1 MPQLA
6 PVLTAVSTIATIGG
20 TILSVQGA
28 MEQGREEKARFQY
41 EQKVAAQQADEAK
54 AASQREAMA
63 RYREG
68 RMLLSQQQA
77 AIAGSGGNLTDPS
90 VIDLMDDTKEQVTVA
105 AQTDIYR
112 GEQQARGYNDAA
124 KVAGYNAESAMRAA
138 RLNAMSNLFGG
149 VSSMFSRFG
158 QSSQKPVT
166 GSPSVKMPY
175 G

>member
-20 TILSVQGA
+20 TILSVSGA
-28 MEQGREEKARFQY
+28 MQQGKEEKARFQY
-41 EQKVAAQQADEAK
+41 EQKVAAQQADEAQ

-77 AIAGSGGNLTDPS
+77 AIAGSGGSLSDPS
-90 VIDLMDDTKEQVTVA
+90 VIDIMDDTKEQITLA

-112 GEQQARGYNDAA
+112 GDQQARGYNDAA
-124 KVAGYNAESAMRAA
+124 EVADYDAQNAMRKA
-138 RLNAMSNLFGG
+138 RLNAMSNLFSG
-149 VSSMFSRFG
+149 VSSMFDRFG
-158 QSSQKPVT
+158 QSSMKPKAG
-166 GSPSVKMPY
+166 GSSVALPY

>member
-6 PVLTAVSTIATIGG
+6 PVLTAVSTIASIGG
-20 TILSVQGA
+20 TILGVAGAVQ
-28 MEQGREEKARFQY
+28 QGKEEKARFQY
-41 EQKVAAQQADEAK
+41 EQKVAAQQADEAQ

-68 RMLLSQQQA
+68 RMMLSQQQA
-77 AIAGSGGNLTDPS
+77 AIAGSGGSLSDPS
-90 VIDLMDDTKEQVTVA
+90 VIDIMDDTKEQVTLA

-112 GEQQARGYNDAA
+112 GDQQARGYNDAA
-124 KVAGYNAESAMRAA
+124 EVAGYDAQNAMRKA

-158 QSSQKPVT
+158 QSSQKPQS
-166 GSPSVKMPY
+166 GGASVKLPY